1 MVWGGLEMCMES
13 TDNYCS
19 VKHKIVFLELLIK
32 VELKIEIITAI
43 VKHTSYWGYETSYPH
58 HHPTS

>member
-1 MVWGGLEMCMES
+1 MVWGGLEMCRES

-43 VKHTSYWGYETSYPH
+43 VKHTSYWGYET
-58 HHPTS
+58 